1 MLVECCH
8 RVKSWLL
15 CRGIDY
21 MLQAKLAYARAL
33 KRHSRDL
40 KVRVDCIMRFTAT
53 CTVL

>member
-21 MLQAKLAYARAL
+21 MLQAKLADARAQEAEQKL
-33 KRHSRDL
+33 KG
-40 KVRVDCIMRFTAT
+40 CIMRFTAT

>member
-21 MLQAKLAYARAL
+21 MLQAKLADSRAQEAEQKL
-33 KRHSRDL
+33 EG
-40 KVRVDCIMRFTAT
+40 
-53 CTVL
+53 